1 MYYPY
6 KSYGSGCC
14 EMKTT
19 YSKVSAIAFA
29 AIMAASAITL
39 MIGQEADAE
48 VRQRASNEARNALA
62 QANVQVGVEVR
73 DVNVAACV
81 IVGDCPQQQ
90 E

>member
-1 MYYPY
+1 M
-6 KSYGSGCC
+6 KS
-14 EMKTT
+14 T

-29 AIMAASAITL
+29 AVVAASAITL

-48 VRQRASNEARNALA
+48 VRQRANNAAQNALV

-81 IVGDCPQQQ
+81 IVGTCPQQQ
-90 E
+90 D